1 MAVIGTFSSP
11 GEAEEKGGSGMVWST
26 RNATLTL
33 LKSMFSDWEPS
44 HQAWPINYGITV
56 CGISAGASGLLS
68 CLALSKQLELWRHK
82 WTVRLFPLPLSIM
95 VPAALSATFHSYLV
109 TDDILLQETA
119 CPVCVETRA
128 ISLQVALGA
137 IFPAAAAFGGTLVVG
152 QQITS
157 TKWVKWLPRTMP
169 QLFSFA
175 KSTVLRHQPLLL
187 GLTTLNLLL
196 AGGLVYA
203 EVLFPSKY
211 GYPDL
216 FLQVKSYEEVMS
228 ELERRAE
235 EGSQGKAPSS
245 LSNYGKSIT
254 SQYYNENPRFT

>member
-11 GEAEEKGGSGMVWST
+11 GEAEEKGGAGMVWST
-26 RNATLTL
+26 RNSTLTL
-33 LKSMFSDWEPS
+33 LKSIFSDWEPS
-44 HQAWPINYGITV
+44 HQSWPIKYGITM
-56 CGISAGASGLLS
+56 CGTAAGASGLLS

-95 VPAALSATFHSYLV
+95 VPAALSSTFHSYLV

-137 IFPAAAAFGGTLVVG
+137 IFPAVAAFGGTLVVG

-157 TKWVKWLPRTMP
+157 VKWVKWMPRTMP
-169 QLFSFA
+169 QLLSFT

-187 GLTTLNLLL
+187 GMTALNLLL

-203 EVLFPSKY
+203 EVP
-211 GYPDL
+211 
-216 FLQVKSYEEVMS
+216 FLHGQHLKF
-228 ELERRAE
+228 
-235 EGSQGKAPSS
+235 
-245 LSNYGKSIT
+245 
-254 SQYYNENPRFT
+254 RF